1 MNNDQIDE
9 EVRQRFNPC
18 LFLGQY
24 LMRQNHNINGHSS
37 LAKLLTEYSQIENM
51 NRYFISRFDSLH
63 KIFIKS
69 LGRDKKIC
77 DLAELKIFSRDLD
90 QLLNCKN
97 QLKNYLSNNKHLT
110 KNKDEIKFNDILDE
124 LAKFIVLKTD
134 KTEDTFEK
142 LFHSV

>member
-1 MNNDQIDE
+1 
-9 EVRQRFNPC
+9 
-18 LFLGQY
+18 
-24 LMRQNHNINGHSS
+24 
-37 LAKLLTEYSQIENM
+37 M

-69 LGRDKKIC
+69 VGKDKKVC
-77 DLAELKIFSRDLD
+77 DISELKIFSRDLD

-97 QLKNYLSNNKHLT
+97 ELKNFLSNSKHLN

-134 KTEDTFEK
+134 KTEETFEK
-142 LFHSV
+142 IFHSVWSIKQRIRTEQK